1 MNKSVLIGTFVNKKK
16 ILSFLETLKSEF
28 NVTLKRIHVYEVENN
43 KNELL
48 ITFRVDDKE
57 KYLPK
62 LKHSTVLHVKNGCL
76 FSINALNKMIN
87 CENIEENKKCAID
100 WENFR
105 NKIIILTRGELVI
118 SNIKKIEDLGTLFF
132 NF

>member
-16 ILSFLETLKSEF
+16 ILSFLETLKGEF

-118 SNIKKIEDLGTLFF
+118 SNIKKIEDLGILFF